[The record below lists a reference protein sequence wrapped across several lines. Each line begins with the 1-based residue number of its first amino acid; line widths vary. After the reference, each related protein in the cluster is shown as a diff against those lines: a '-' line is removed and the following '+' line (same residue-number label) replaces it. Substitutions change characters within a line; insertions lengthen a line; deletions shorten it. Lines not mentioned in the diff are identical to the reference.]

1 MPGRTTIVQ
10 VAKALGVAPS
20 TVSRAFNEPHR
31 LLPATVERV
40 HEKAEELGYI
50 PNVHARALIT
60 GRSGVIGLCVPDI
73 TNPFFPPMV
82 RAAQKRAEQEG
93 MVVYVTE
100 TDNDPDRERK
110 ILATMRQ
117 QTESIVVASPRLP
130 AEELRYIAEA
140 SRLVLINSDHE
151 GLARVLISTAD
162 AIAKAIRGFFD
173 QGCRTITYVG
183 GPRRSWSEYE
193 RRTTVETTCKSL
205 GITSTSLA
213 AESGTY
219 YAARSMVDQILETG
233 PDAIVA
239 FDDVIAHGVMHGI
252 ESRGLRIPD
261 DILLVGCDDALPSQ
275 TRPQLSTIRLPARR
289 ATNLAIDILAA
300 GSTPVDEVR
309 QILPGELIH
318 RETTLR
324 PSSTITT

>member
-1 MPGRTTIVQ
+1 MPGRTTIIQ
-10 VAKALGVAPS
+10 VAKALGVSPS

-31 LLPATVERV
+31 LMPSTVKRV
-40 HEKAEELGYI
+40 REMAEELGYI
-50 PNVHARALIT
+50 PNRHARALIT

-73 TNPFFPPMV
+73 TNPFFPPMI

-110 ILATMRQ
+110 LLATMRQ
-117 QTESIVVASPRLP
+117 QAESIIVASPRLP
-130 AEELRYIAEA
+130 SEELRYIAEA
-140 SRLVLINSDHE
+140 SKIVLINSDHS

-162 AIAKAIRGFFD
+162 AITEAIHRFVD
-173 QGCRTITYVG
+173 QGCRAITYVG

-193 RRTTVETTCKSL
+193 RRTTVEEICKKL
-205 GITSTSLA
+205 GLASTSLA
-213 AESGTY
+213 VESGTY
-219 YAARSMVDQILETG
+219 YAARNMIDPILQTE

-275 TRPQLSTIRLPARR
+275 TRPQLSTIRLSTRR
-289 ATNLAIDILAA
+289 ATNLAIDLLTDSSI
-300 GSTPVDEVR
+300 PIDEVR
-309 QILPGELIH
+309 QVLPGELIH
-318 RETTLR
+318 RETTWR
-324 PSSTITT
+324 PSAVST